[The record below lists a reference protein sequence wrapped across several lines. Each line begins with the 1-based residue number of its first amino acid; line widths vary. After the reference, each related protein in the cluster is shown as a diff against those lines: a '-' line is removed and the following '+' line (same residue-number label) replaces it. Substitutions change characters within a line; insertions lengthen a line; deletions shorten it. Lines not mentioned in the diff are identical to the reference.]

1 MSNSNR
7 EPPAET
13 ILPADAAATA
23 PQETGQQ
30 LIFEPEYINVLC
42 SAHGGNLEM
51 SNMADSKASILLGA
65 SFVVFGL
72 SISDIADG
80 KASVPLV
87 VLTLFSFVATVLG
100 VLTVRPARLRDWKV
114 EPGKANIMFF
124 GSFTN
129 VTKEQYV
136 QQCIDVLASP
146 EASIRAMAS
155 DIYDHGKL
163 LKSDKFSWLYWSY
176 TAFLWGMWI
185 TAIVVLVDLY
195 FS

>member
-1 MSNSNR
+1 VAM
-7 EPPAET
+7 EKEIVPPDPSD
-13 ILPADAAATA
+13 IDGPKFYRD
-23 PQETGQQ
+23 PD
-30 LIFEPEYINVLC
+30 FRWEPEYINVMV
-42 SAHGGNLEM
+42 SAHAGNLEL

-72 SISDIADG
+72 SISDIAAG
-80 KASVPLV
+80 KASVPMV

-114 EPGKANIMFF
+114 APGKANIMFF
-124 GSFTN
+124 GSFSN

-136 QQCIDVLASP
+136 EQCVRTLADT
-146 EASIRAMAS
+146 EGSIRAMAA

-163 LKSDKFSWLYWSY
+163 LKADKFSWLYWSY

-185 TAIVVLVDLY
+185 TAAVVLVDIYLR
-195 FS
+195 

>member
-1 MSNSNR
+1 MAEPEIPPKIAPDLISNLDS
-7 EPPAET
+7 EPFYRAKDF
-13 ILPADAAATA
+13 A
-23 PQETGQQ
+23 
-30 LIFEPEYINVLC
+30 FEPEYINVMI
-42 SAHGGNLEM
+42 SAHAGNLEL

-72 SISDIADG
+72 SISDIAAG
-80 KASVPLV
+80 KASIPMI

-114 EPGKANIMFF
+114 LPGKANIMFF
-124 GSFTN
+124 GSFSN

-136 QQCIDVLASP
+136 EQCVRTLADP
-146 EASIRAMAS
+146 EASIRAMAA

-185 TAIVVLVDLY
+185 TAAVVIVDIYLR
-195 FS
+195 

>member
-1 MSNSNR
+1 MSESGKNL
-7 EPPAET
+7 AE
-13 ILPADAAATA
+13 AASPLDGEAFYRA
-23 PQETGQQ
+23 PGFV
-30 LIFEPEYINVLC
+30 FEPEYINVLI
-42 SAHGGNLEM
+42 SAHAGNLEL

-72 SISDIADG
+72 SISDIAAG

-87 VLTLFSFVATVLG
+87 VLTLFSFIATVLG
-100 VLTVRPARLRDWKV
+100 VLTVRPARIKDWKV
-114 EPGKANIMFF
+114 QPGKANIMFF

-136 QQCIDVLASP
+136 EQCVRALADP
-146 EASIRAMAS
+146 ETSIRAMAA

-163 LKSDKFSWLYWSY
+163 LKADKFSWLYWSY

-185 TAIVVLVDLY
+185 TAVVVVGDLY
-195 FS
+195 FA